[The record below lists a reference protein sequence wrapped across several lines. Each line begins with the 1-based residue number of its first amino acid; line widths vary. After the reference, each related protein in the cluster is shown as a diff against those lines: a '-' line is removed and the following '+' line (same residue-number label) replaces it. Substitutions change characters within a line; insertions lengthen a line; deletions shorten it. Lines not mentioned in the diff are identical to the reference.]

1 MQKKL
6 QNKTIIRMAISFVA
20 VFLLP
25 MIVLYFLYTG
35 QITTAIATEVEEM
48 TANDL
53 RASVELI
60 DSNIQSLN
68 DTIKLFQR
76 GNGYQ
81 SYLTRG
87 FAYDKSGDSSNMN
100 LESDIPYIYLLNG
113 AEDDFFLVLPD
124 ADTVFA
130 ISGMHRTGS
139 YFEKYYAV
147 PEGADNPA
155 YDVLHCAVPTVRC
168 DKALATHHGI
178 AETLSFIYPLSKN
191 AKGLGGTAVFCV
203 QTARFTAY
211 FQPRSE
217 DFQTSTFVFD
227 ANGQYLFSYHADDLL
242 VQDVKTSA
250 VQPNEL
256 FTAPSTGKEYFSI
269 ERTSTLNGWRYLTLL
284 PRENTLYKNIFEI
297 NRFFRL
303 YLLLTLGIGIL
314 MIVGLLWLN
323 YRPILALRKKAKTML
338 SAEAPAGDADDLD
351 TIFSALNFLE
361 ARNSTLND
369 TVSQNIR
376 EIQAAR
382 LHRLLTNYY
391 ESIDEF
397 NVDCEQIGLSFHGD
411 RFYVSIILFQTLPPD
426 AEQMP
431 ELVLREFPDTI
442 ETKCLYM
449 PNQNRLVMI
458 HCPQENRIDTEPFF
472 SVLGLLHDR
481 LNCQAVIGIGRLYPG
496 AAVIS
501 KSYLQAA
508 AALDYRTCKGDKTV
522 ITYDEVL
529 AHDADSHQYP
539 TQEIRCLTNALAAR
553 KTGARDQIL
562 DALIAQ
568 IRSPATSLMN
578 ARCIAFDLI
587 KALMSDPTL
596 SQETAYWLPE
606 ALTQLSQ
613 EKAKKN
619 VVSLVE
625 DARRRVSV
633 SAQAVP
639 ERQNDALLDE
649 IISYIRQNYRR
660 CDFSIQEIAEHFEML
675 PSNIGSYF
683 KEQTGKGLLE
693 YLIDLRIRQAK
704 ELLHSTDMTVKEIS
718 VSVGYYNDSSFIRRF
733 KQHEGVTPNEY
744 RFKC

>member
-1 MQKKL
+1 ML
-6 QNKTIIRMAISFVA
+6 ISFVA

-35 QITTAIATEVEEM
+35 QITTAIDTEVKEM

-53 RASVELI
+53 RASVALI
-60 DSNIQSLN
+60 DSAIQSLS
-68 DTIKLFQR
+68 DTVKMFQR

-87 FAYDKSGDSSNMN
+87 FSYDKDGVSANVD

-113 AEDDFFLVLPD
+113 AEDDFFLVLPE

-130 ISGMHRTGS
+130 ISGMHRTGA
-139 YFEKYYAV
+139 YFQKYYAV
-147 PEGADNPA
+147 PDGADDPS
-155 YDVLHCAVPTVRC
+155 YDVLHCTAPTVRC
-168 DKALATHHGI
+168 DKELATHQGV

-191 AKGLGGTAVFCV
+191 AQGIGGTAVFCV
-203 QTARFTAY
+203 QTSRFSSH
-211 FQPRSE
+211 FQPRSA
-217 DFQTSTFVFD
+217 DFDTSTFVFD
-227 ANGQYLFSYHADDLL
+227 ADGRYLFSYHADDAL
-242 VQDVKTSA
+242 VEDVKSAA
-250 VQPNEL
+250 VQPNAL
-256 FTAPSTGKEYFSI
+256 FSAPSGGRSYFAI
-269 ERTSTLNGWRYLTLL
+269 EQISALNGWRYLTLL
-284 PRENTLYKNIFEI
+284 PRENTLYQNIFEI
-297 NRFFRL
+297 SRFFRL

-314 MIVGLLWLN
+314 MILGFLWLN

-338 SAEAPAGDADDLD
+338 AADGPEGGVDDLD
-351 TIFSALNFLE
+351 TISSALNFLKE
-361 ARNSTLND
+361 RNSTLND
-369 TVSQNIR
+369 TVSRNIR

-391 ESIDEF
+391 ESIEEF

-411 RFYVSIILFQTLPPD
+411 QFYVSIILFQSLPAD
-426 AEQMP
+426 AEHMP
-431 ELVLREFPDTI
+431 ELVLREFPDSI

-458 HCPQENRIDTEPFF
+458 HCPQEARIDTEPFF

-481 LNCQAVIGIGRLYPG
+481 MNCPAVIGIGRIHPG

-508 AALDYRTCKGDKTV
+508 AALDYRACKSEKTV

-529 AHDADSHQYP
+529 AHDADSYQYP

-553 KTGARDQIL
+553 RTDARDRSL
-562 DALIAQ
+562 DALIEQ
-568 IRSPATSLMN
+568 IRAPSTSLMN

-596 SQETAYWLPE
+596 RQDTAYWLPE

-613 EKAKKN
+613 EKSKN
-619 VVSLVE
+619 NVIALVE
-625 DARRRVSV
+625 DARKRVSL

-649 IISYIRQNYRR
+649 ILAYIRQNYCR
-660 CDFSIQEIAEHFEML
+660 CDFSIQEIASHFEML
-675 PSNIGSYF
+675 PSNIGNYF